1 MTENNVE
8 HQDQLV
14 GRYVQMDEQDWV
26 PFPDAL
32 CDGPITWK
40 LLKCIPRDGSMDSY
54 F

>member
-14 GRYVQMDEQDWV
+14 GRYVQMDAQDWV

-32 CDGPITWK
+32 
-40 LLKCIPRDGSMDSY
+40 
-54 F
+54 